1 MYGALNSF
9 AGTSQFSELLH
20 KRPEL
25 RVWYRR
31 TQRAVREHRG
41 RRALDTGAGTGNVGA
56 SASSS
61 RALAVASG
69 DGDGVRAAKSSV
81 GLWKRI
87 RG

>member
-9 AGTSQFSELLH
+9 SGTSQFAELLH

-41 RRALDTGAGTGNVGA
+41 RRALDTVAGTGTVGA

-61 RALAVASG
+61 DALDVASG
-69 DGDGVRAAKSSV
+69 DGDGARAAKTSV
-81 GLWKRI
+81 SPWKRF

>member
-9 AGTSQFSELLH
+9 AGTSQFGELLL

-41 RRALDTGAGTGNVGA
+41 RRTLDTGSGTGNVGA
-56 SASSS
+56 SASSL
-61 RALAVASG
+61 RALDVASG
-69 DGDGVRAAKSSV
+69 DGGGAQAAKPSV